1 MITAARLEAPIGK
14 GQTVGEIRISD
25 NGQVVKTLPLVAL
38 QAVPQGGVF
47 SRLADYVKLK
57 L

>member
-1 MITAARLEAPIGK
+1 
-14 GQTVGEIRISD
+14 
-25 NGQVVKTLPLVAL
+25 VKTLPLVAL

-47 SRLADYVKLK
+47 SRLVDYVKLR

>member
-1 MITAARLEAPIGK
+1 MA
-14 GQTVGEIRISD
+14 
-25 NGQVVKTLPLVAL
+25 VVKTLPLVAL

-47 SRLADYVKLK
+47 SRPVDYVKLK